1 MTFNSTTMTK
11 QIFSLMIAATLVV
24 SCGQKDNNQTV
35 DQLIAAKNNKELQA
49 RKATIQADLAKIEA
63 ALATLNVRKEEA
75 LVSVAT
81 LKDTVFNHYLDIQGS
96 VETKENIL
104 IQPEMPGTLVALNVK
119 AGQRVS
125 KGQLLARVDDGG
137 SSQQVASLET
147 QYQLAKTTFE
157 RQKNL
162 WSQKIGS
169 EIQYLQAQT
178 QMLSLQRS
186 VAQAKAMLSK
196 TEIRAPFSGTIDEVF
211 VERGQVVSAGPQGL
225 MRIVNLNNMYVSTSI
240 PESYIGKLKV
250 GTQVDVFLTS
260 LNKNYKGKV
269 RQIGNFINPN
279 NRSFGIEVSIPNPEN
294 LLRPNQVAKLKVI
307 DYTVKNAIVV
317 PSNVIQEDGKGNQ
330 FVFVATNS
338 DGKTATAKK
347 AMVTI
352 GKSSDNVTE
361 ILSGL
366 SANDIIV
373 IEGVNTISEEMKLN
387 FYYFNSRKNKLCHIK
402 IKNSAFQ
409 VGQLT
414 IVSRCIS

>member
-1 MTFNSTTMTK
+1 MTLNRTPMTK
-11 QIFSLMIAATLVV
+11 QIFSLLIAATLVV

-49 RKATIQADLAKIEA
+49 RKALIQADLAKIEA

-260 LNKNYKGKV
+260 LNKDYKGKV

-279 NRSFGIEVSIPNPEN
+279 HRSFGIEVSIPNPEN

-373 IEGVNTISEEMKLN
+373 IEGVNTISEGMKLN
-387 FYYFNSRKNKLCHIK
+387 F
-402 IKNSAFQ
+402 
-409 VGQLT
+409 
-414 IVSRCIS
+414 

>member
-1 MTFNSTTMTK
+1 MKFNNIPMTK
-11 QIFSLMIAATLVV
+11 KIVSLLIASAIFA
-24 SCGQKDNNQTV
+24 SCGNKDNTQTV

-49 RKATIQADLAKIEA
+49 RKAAIQADLAKIDA

-96 VETKENIL
+96 VDTKENIL
-104 IQPEMPGTLVALNVK
+104 IQPEMPGTLIALNVK

-211 VERGQVVSAGPQGL
+211 VEKGQVVSASPQGL
-225 MRIVNLNNMYVSTSI
+225 MRIVNLNNMYVSTSV

-317 PSNVIQEDGKGNQ
+317 PSNIIQEDGKGNQ
-330 FVFVATNS
+330 FVFVASNS
-338 DGKTATAKK
+338 NGKTATAKK
-347 AMVTI
+347 AIVTT

-373 IEGVNTISEEMKLN
+373 IEGVNTISEGMKLN
-387 FYYFNSRKNKLCHIK
+387 F
-402 IKNSAFQ
+402 
-409 VGQLT
+409 
-414 IVSRCIS
+414 

>member
-1 MTFNSTTMTK
+1 MTLNRTPMTK
-11 QIFSLMIAATLVV
+11 QIFSLLIAATLVV

-35 DQLIAAKNNKELQA
+35 DQLIVAKNNKELQA

-96 VETKENIL
+96 VNTKENIL

-373 IEGVNTISEEMKLN
+373 IEGVNTISEGMKLN
-387 FYYFNSRKNKLCHIK
+387 F
-402 IKNSAFQ
+402 
-409 VGQLT
+409 
-414 IVSRCIS
+414 

>member
-1 MTFNSTTMTK
+1 MKYNITPMTK
-11 QIFSLMIAATLVV
+11 LIFPLLVATSLIV
-24 SCGQKDNNQTV
+24 SCGDKQNDQTV

-49 RKATIQADLAKIEA
+49 RKAVIQADLAKIDA

-75 LVSVAT
+75 LVSVLT

-96 VETKENIL
+96 VNTKENIL
-104 IQPEMPGTLVALNVK
+104 IQPEMPGTLIALNVK

-162 WSQKIGS
+162 WNQKIGS

-211 VERGQVVSAGPQGL
+211 VERGQVVAAGPQGL
-225 MRIVNLNNMYVSTSI
+225 MRIVNLNNMYVSTSV

-330 FVFVATNS
+330 FVFVASNS
-338 DGKTATAKK
+338 NGKTATAKK
-347 AMVTI
+347 AMVTT

-373 IEGVNTISEEMKLN
+373 IEGVNTISEGMKLN
-387 FYYFNSRKNKLCHIK
+387 F
-402 IKNSAFQ
+402 
-409 VGQLT
+409 
-414 IVSRCIS
+414 

>member
-1 MTFNSTTMTK
+1 MKFNNIPMTK
-11 QIFSLMIAATLVV
+11 KIVSLLIASAIFA
-24 SCGQKDNNQTV
+24 SCGNKDNTQTV
-35 DQLIAAKNNKELQA
+35 DQLIATKNNKELQA
-49 RKATIQADLAKIEA
+49 RKATIQADLAKIDA

-96 VETKENIL
+96 VNTKENIL
-104 IQPEMPGTLVALNVK
+104 IQPEMPGTLIALNVK

-162 WSQKIGS
+162 WNQKIGS

-211 VERGQVVSAGPQGL
+211 VEKGQVVSASPQGL
-225 MRIVNLNNMYVSTSI
+225 MRIVNLNNMYVSTSV

-330 FVFVATNS
+330 FVFVASNS
-338 DGKTATAKK
+338 NGKTATAKK
-347 AMVTI
+347 AMVTT

-373 IEGVNTISEEMKLN
+373 IEGVNTISEGMKLN
-387 FYYFNSRKNKLCHIK
+387 F
-402 IKNSAFQ
+402 
-409 VGQLT
+409 
-414 IVSRCIS
+414 

>member
-1 MTFNSTTMTK
+1 MTLNRTPMTK
-11 QIFSLMIAATLVV
+11 QIFTLLIAATLVV
-24 SCGQKDNNQTV
+24 SCGQKDNNQTI

-96 VETKENIL
+96 VNTKENIL

-225 MRIVNLNNMYVSTSI
+225 MRIVNLNNMFVSTSI

-373 IEGVNTISEEMKLN
+373 IEGVNTISEGMKLN
-387 FYYFNSRKNKLCHIK
+387 F
-402 IKNSAFQ
+402 
-409 VGQLT
+409 
-414 IVSRCIS
+414 

>member
-1 MTFNSTTMTK
+1 MTLNRTPMTK
-11 QIFSLMIAATLVV
+11 QIFALLIAATLVV
-24 SCGQKDNNQTV
+24 SCGQKDDNQTV

-49 RKATIQADLAKIEA
+49 KKALIQADLVKIEA

-96 VETKENIL
+96 VNTKENIL
-104 IQPEMPGTLVALNVK
+104 IQPEMPGTLVSLNVK

-347 AMVTI
+347 AMVTV
-352 GKSSDNVTE
+352 GKSSDNLTE

-366 SANDIIV
+366 NANDIIV
-373 IEGVNTISEEMKLN
+373 IEGVNTISEGMKLN
-387 FYYFNSRKNKLCHIK
+387 F
-402 IKNSAFQ
+402 
-409 VGQLT
+409 
-414 IVSRCIS
+414 

>member
-1 MTFNSTTMTK
+1 MKFNNIPMTK
-11 QIFSLMIAATLVV
+11 KIFSLLIASAIFA
-24 SCGQKDNNQTV
+24 SCGNKDNAQTV

-63 ALATLNVRKEEA
+63 ALATLNVKKEEA

-96 VETKENIL
+96 VNTKENIL
-104 IQPEMPGTLVALNVK
+104 IQPEMPGTLIALNVK

-162 WSQKIGS
+162 WNQKIGS

-211 VERGQVVSAGPQGL
+211 VEKGQVVAAGPQGL
-225 MRIVNLNNMYVSTSI
+225 MRIVNLNNMYVSTSV

-338 DGKTATAKK
+338 NGKTAMAKK
-347 AMVTI
+347 AMVTT

-373 IEGVNTISEEMKLN
+373 IEGVNTISEGMKLN
-387 FYYFNSRKNKLCHIK
+387 F
-402 IKNSAFQ
+402 
-409 VGQLT
+409 
-414 IVSRCIS
+414 